1 MADGCLFCS
10 MIDGSIPVD
19 FVYSDESA
27 IAIADINPQAPTH
40 LLLIPRSHVVSIGEI
55 GADPQASA
63 GWLAAIRAVVAQE
76 ALTDYRT
83 VCNTGAESGQSVFHL
98 HAHVLAGRP
107 FSWPPG

>member
-1 MADGCLFCS
+1 MADGCLFCG

-27 IAIADINPQAPTH
+27 VAIADINPRAPTH
-40 LLLIPRSHVVSIGEI
+40 LLVIPRTHVANIGEI
-55 GADPQASA
+55 GADPAA
-63 GWLAAIRAVVAQE
+63 AVGWLAAISAVVAQE
-76 ALTDYRT
+76 ELTDYRT
-83 VCNTGAESGQSVFHL
+83 VCNTGAETGQSVFHL